1 MKRIPTI
8 GKYILKGKRVYQ
20 CKDLLEWGKWLEV
33 AKEERIV
40 KQNLLLNGYY
50 VSTVFLGLDH
60 NFTGKGMP
68 LVFET
73 MIFDDLFKN
82 EYGGIKDLYQY
93 RYSTWQEAMSGHIK
107 IEKEWQNKNLHRV
120 PLFLFVR
127 GVRFLNR
134 LYRKKILKNLKEK
147 K

>member
-1 MKRIPTI
+1 MKKESTT
-8 GKYILKGKRVYQ
+8 GKYILKGKKVYQ
-20 CKDLLEWGKWLEV
+20 CKNLMEWAKWIEKS
-33 AKEERIV
+33 KEERIV

-120 PLFLFVR
+120 PLFLLVR